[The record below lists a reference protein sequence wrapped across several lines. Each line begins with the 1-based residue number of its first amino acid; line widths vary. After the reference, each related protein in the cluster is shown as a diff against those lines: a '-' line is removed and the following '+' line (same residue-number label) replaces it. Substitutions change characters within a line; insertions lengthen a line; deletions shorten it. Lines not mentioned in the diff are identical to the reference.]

1 MAKKG
6 RAKTRKKTMKAKD
19 LSTRRAG
26 AVKGGRKTT
35 IGPCDRS

>member
-6 RAKTRKKTMKAKD
+6 RAKTRKKSMKAKD

-26 AVKGGRKTT
+26 TVKGGRKTVV
-35 IGPCDRS
+35 GPCDRA